1 MEELAE
7 LPVHRLRRLPTQV
20 SVLPLLPS
28 RAAADALAVV
38 FVSPSCRPSRVEWA
52 RRLLPC
58 FLLIGSRIENDKTSF
73 DSFVLELQS
82 RRLPPHLRSALSP
95 STTTTVAHRIASPLS
110 PAAANRSQL
119 DATRHLISRWSR
131 MEVRNFNE
139 KLIVQ

>member
-1 MEELAE
+1 MGAASRSTCA
-7 LPVHRLRRLPTQV
+7 VIGILRPTS
-20 SVLPLLPS
+20 SVGC
-28 RAAADALAVV
+28 AAAPPAPPPD
-38 FVSPSCRPSRVEWA
+38 
-52 RRLLPC
+52 RRDK
-58 FLLIGSRIENDKTSF
+58 LIEQ
-73 DSFVLELQS
+73 LQS

-139 KLIVQ
+139 KLVE

>member
-7 LPVHRLRRLPTQV
+7 LPVHRLRRLPTQ
-20 SVLPLLPS
+20 
-28 RAAADALAVV
+28 
-38 FVSPSCRPSRVEWA
+38 
-52 RRLLPC
+52 
-58 FLLIGSRIENDKTSF
+58 
-73 DSFVLELQS
+73 LQS

>member
-7 LPVHRLRRLPTQV
+7 LPVHRLRRRPTQV

-73 DSFVLELQS
+73 DSFVLET
-82 RRLPPHLRSALSP
+82 P
-95 STTTTVAHRIASPLS
+95 SSASPLRS
-110 PAAANRSQL
+110 LPFDHHHRRTPYRLSALPSGCESIPAGH
-119 DATRHLISRWSR
+119 D
-131 MEVRNFNE
+131 
-139 KLIVQ
+139 